1 MLAAMRQARIL
12 EEVKRAG
19 GVRVS
24 ELAQLLGVSDMTV
37 RRDLETLAR
46 QGLIAKVHGG
56 ATTVELG
63 STDEPGFEAKSVREP
78 LEKEAIAARAA
89 ALIQPGTAVAL
100 TAGTTTWT
108 LARYLR
114 DIPHLTVVTNS
125 VNIAEVLYKHDRADL
140 TIVLTGGV
148 RTPSDALVGGV
159 AVSTIRSLHF
169 DVVVMGV
176 HGIDARAGLT
186 TPNLTEAETNRAFA
200 EAARRLVVVA
210 DHTKWGVIG
219 LSQIA
224 PIDAVDTLI
233 TDDLI
238 SSEGRAVLAD
248 RVGELIVVP
257 SSSADNAG
265 DAGGSGAAGS
275 SASAERTGDAKDAG
289 GTASSAK
296 PEPASRSGS

>member
-1 MLAAMRQARIL
+1 MRQARIL

-19 GVRVS
+19 GVRVT

-37 RRDLETLAR
+37 RRDLETLAK

-78 LEKEAIAARAA
+78 AEKEAIAARAA
-89 ALIQPGTAVAL
+89 SLIQPGTAVAL

-125 VNIAEVLYKHDRADL
+125 VNIAEVLYKHDRSDL

-169 DVVVMGV
+169 DLVMMGV

-224 PIDAVDTLI
+224 PIDSVDTLV

-238 SSEGRAVLAD
+238 SSDGRAVLAD

-257 SSSADNAG
+257 
-265 DAGGSGAAGS
+265 AGGGADANADTGTTAGLASSGGGAATLGGS
-275 SASAERTGDAKDAG
+275 QDVSGGSAEA
-289 GTASSAK
+289 
-296 PEPASRSGS
+296 EPVSGSAP

>member
-19 GVRVS
+19 GVRVT

-37 RRDLETLAR
+37 RRDLETLAK

-78 LEKEAIAARAA
+78 AEKEAIAARAA

-125 VNIAEVLYKHDRADL
+125 VNIAEVLYKHDRSDL

-169 DVVVMGV
+169 DLVMMGV

-224 PIDAVDTLI
+224 PIDAVDTLV

-238 SSEGRAVLAD
+238 SSDGRAVLAD

-257 SSSADNAG
+257 
-265 DAGGSGAAGS
+265 AGGGADANADTDTTAGLAGS
-275 SASAERTGDAKDAG
+275 GGATTLGGSQDVSGGSAEAEPVSGSAS
-289 GTASSAK
+289 
-296 PEPASRSGS
+296 